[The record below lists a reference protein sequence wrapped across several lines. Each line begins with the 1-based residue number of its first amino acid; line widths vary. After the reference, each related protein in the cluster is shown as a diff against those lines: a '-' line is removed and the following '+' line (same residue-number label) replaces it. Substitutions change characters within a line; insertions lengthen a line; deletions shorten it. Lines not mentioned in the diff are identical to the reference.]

1 MRSGRGK
8 GLKFCMPHPKRTIG
22 IAEKLA
28 DGVPALTLRQA
39 KNDADAGR
47 TFVKSAAKDAV

>member
-8 GLKFCMPHPKRTIG
+8 GLKFCMPHPKGTIG